1 MRIRNWNRAL
11 TAAAAAALVFAGV
24 GGAAAEGK
32 RLIFATQEAGSSYH
46 TLGTGFATMLTEKM
60 GRSVTVQ
67 PYGGSTVYLPLV
79 ANGEAA
85 LGFISSI
92 DGGAAYAER
101 GLKDLRA
108 VARIM
113 PFSVAYMARADSGI
127 KTIADMRGKRVVV
140 DFKAMV
146 SMGKV
151 TRAMLA
157 AGGLSTKDV
166 KAITFGGIGE
176 GNKALIEGNVDVTFI
191 AVGIPLVKKAHSA
204 IPGGVRYV
212 DLVGPNATD
221 AFLHGQTPGLYTWK
235 IQPSSNLP
243 EVAVPVTVTA
253 FDTFLVTGKSTSDA
267 TVTAILT
274 ALKANFGQLQKD
286 YARLKRGDASKFS
299 APTNSMPY
307 HPAAI
312 AFYKAN
318 GVWSA
323 GNDAVEK
330 GFK

>member
-1 MRIRNWNRAL
+1 MKPKQWTLGLCAAVVLAL
-11 TAAAAAALVFAGV
+11 GL
-24 GGAAAEGK
+24 GGAGDANAAGK
-32 RLIFATQEAGSSYH
+32 RMIFATQEAGSSYH
-46 TLGTGFATMLTEKM
+46 TLGSGFATMLTEKL
-60 GRSVTVQ
+60 GRTVTVQ

-79 ANGEAA
+79 DNGEAT

-92 DGGAAYAER
+92 DGGAAYTER
-101 GLKDLRA
+101 GLKNLRA
-108 VARIM
+108 IARIM

-127 KTIADMRGKRVVV
+127 KTVADMRGKRVVV

-157 AGGLSTKDV
+157 SGGLSTKDV
-166 KAITFGGIGE
+166 KAITMGGVGE

-212 DLVGPNATD
+212 DLTGAKATD
-221 AFLHGQTPGLYTWK
+221 AFLHGQTAGLYTWK
-235 IQPSSNLP
+235 LNPSKRLP

-253 FDTFLVTGKSTSDA
+253 FDTFLVTGKDTPDA
-267 TVTAILT
+267 TVQEILK
-274 ALKANFGQLQKD
+274 ALQANFGQLQKD
-286 YARLKRGDASKFS
+286 YRRLSRGDAAKFS

-307 HPAAI
+307 HPGAI
-312 AFYKAN
+312 ALYKSQ
-318 GVWSA
+318 GVWTA
-323 GNDAVEK
+323 TNDMVEK
-330 GFK
+330 GLK